1 MGRQRLMIALVYSV
15 GALPPSWAMRKI
27 SSVGEL
33 PTALGRLLGGLVEN
47 VLLDHS
53 KILLEVV
60 HSLGHLVHL
69 IGKMQYRIVLLSL
82 RLLLLPFGL
91 SIITVAERC
100 PLLAVY

>member
-1 MGRQRLMIALVYSV
+1 MIALVSAI

-27 SSVGEL
+27 SSVREL

-53 KILLEVV
+53 EILLELEVV

-69 IGKMQYRIVLLSL
+69 IGKMPYRIVLLSL